1 MRDSNFTNCVKPLV
15 LLISFFGVSIAGAA
29 ADYHYQGTLKI
40 EPATGY
46 MDASWL
52 ITVNN
57 PGTAKRTF
65 YVRDTLN
72 KPTISGSAVTESEIE
87 KVAGF
92 DDFWAMHVTLERPPT
107 GKPQQFQISYSG
119 VLLPEPLPNKINSI
133 TPDVVEL
140 NVDSFWF
147 PMDASFSKLLS
158 ADLTIDIDGDWQGIS
173 TGQVTTTSGQ
183 IRVHNADPRLDIA
196 FTLARNPKVISTD
209 NFTIFDLRPE
219 AIGIEALTQ
228 QANACTRELN
238 ALFGNQNKLPTG
250 KLVVTERNESGYARE
265 NYIVLTDI
273 GKSSPTALT
282 LFLCHE
288 FAHFWASG
296 ADFTGV
302 ENWLNEALAEY
313 SALLA
318 VRTIFGEEAYDEFLQ
333 KFEKQIA
340 GETLPPIWQDGITA
354 RGPYLVLYRKGP
366 LAIAAFE
373 KRYGR
378 EQTAQ
383 IIRQFFN
390 QQDKTTPTLLEIVG
404 DVSGEEAAAYFRELL
419 AK

>member
-1 MRDSNFTNCVKPLV
+1 MRDSKYANVIKPLI
-15 LLISFFGVSIAGAA
+15 LLISFFGLSIAGTA
-29 ADYHYQGTLKI
+29 ADYHYQGKLKI
-40 EPATGY
+40 EPVTGY
-46 MDASWL
+46 VDASWL

-57 PGTAKRTF
+57 PDTAKRTF
-65 YVRDTLN
+65 YLRDTLN
-72 KPTISGSAVTESEIE
+72 KPTISGDAVTESAIE
-87 KVAGF
+87 KVSGF
-92 DDFWAMHVTLERPPT
+92 ADFWALHITLESPPA
-107 GKPQQFQISYSG
+107 GKPLQFHIHYDG
-119 VLLPEPLPNKINSI
+119 VLLPTPLPNKINSI

-147 PMDASFSKLLS
+147 PIDASFSKLLS
-158 ADLTIDIDGDWQGIS
+158 ADLTIDINGNWQGIS
-173 TGQVTTTSGQ
+173 TGQVTTTSDQ
-183 IRVHNADPRLDIA
+183 VTIHNADPRLDIA
-196 FTLARNPKVISTD
+196 FTLARNPRVTSTD

-219 AIGIEALTQ
+219 AKGVDALTQ
-228 QANACTRELN
+228 QANACTQELN
-238 ALFGNQNKLPTG
+238 TLFGNQNRLPTG
-250 KLVVTERNESGYARE
+250 KLVVTERAESGYARE

-273 GKSSPTALT
+273 GKSSPKALT

-318 VRTIFGEEAYDEFLQ
+318 VRTIFDENAYDDFLQ

-340 GETLPPIWQDGITA
+340 GEPLPPIWQEGITA

-366 LAIAAFE
+366 LALAAFE
-373 KRYGR
+373 KKYGH
-378 EQTAQ
+378 EQTTE

-390 QQDKTTPTLLEIVG
+390 QSTKTTPALLDIVG
-404 DVSGEEAAAYFRELL
+404 DVSGEEAARYFKELL
-419 AK
+419 AL